1 VLFGIKIPNMQIF
14 GVTGESLGTIGSPAE
29 AKEEPEWKK
38 LLTGKPSVSVR
49 RGIARVSRQEL
60 CLDTADMFSFVRIT
74 LPCLFGGVHLNEL
87 EVFCRSS
94 RIKSL

>member
-1 VLFGIKIPNMQIF
+1 MPFGIKIPKMQIF

-60 CLDTADMFSFVRIT
+60 CLDAADMFSFVRIA
-74 LPCLFGGVHLNEL
+74 LPFFRG
-87 EVFCRSS
+87 S
-94 RIKSL
+94 I